1 MLRALDE
8 YVIEGIPTT
17 IPAHRV
23 LLELPEFVDGS
34 YTTRTVEGGA
44 LDSLTRSTVEPA
56 SGTGLGGAT
65 TSAALVV
72 RGAHVRLWNPA
83 IKAFV
88 SPALGQEPA
97 TGQRSVIAPMHG
109 TVLEVLVVEGDTVAA
124 GDAIAVLET
133 MKMETSV
140 ATTVSGT
147 VEAVKVQP
155 GDVVEAG
162 EIVAVI
168 G

>member
-1 MLRALDE
+1 
-8 YVIEGIPTT
+8 
-17 IPAHRV
+17 
-23 LLELPEFVDGS
+23 
-34 YTTRTVEGGA
+34 
-44 LDSLTRSTVEPA
+44 
-56 SGTGLGGAT
+56 
-65 TSAALVV
+65 
-72 RGAHVRLWNPA
+72 
-83 IKAFV
+83 
-88 SPALGQEPA
+88 
-97 TGQRSVIAPMHG
+97 MHG